1 MQTLL
6 SCSGGKVSALSLQA
20 LRSQGSE
27 PVGLLTTFSEPDD
40 VVSHHHVSMHL
51 IAAQAAAVGLASYVV
66 GLPEVC
72 PNEVCEQRMRAALD
86 APELD
91 GVDTIAFGDVFLED
105 VRVYRELRLREAG
118 VASRFPLWGCDTT
131 RLAERFVA
139 DGFRAVVCVVDT
151 EQLDA
156 EFVGRSLDEAFL
168 DDLPPGVDPCGE
180 NGEFHSFVTHGPIF
194 HHPVEVEVG
203 AVHTG
208 GRFARVD
215 LMPTGP

>member
-6 SCSGGKVSALSLQA
+6 SWSGGKDSALSLQA

-203 AVHTG
+203 AVHTA
-208 GRFARVD
+208 GRFAGVD
-215 LMPTGP
+215 LTPAGL